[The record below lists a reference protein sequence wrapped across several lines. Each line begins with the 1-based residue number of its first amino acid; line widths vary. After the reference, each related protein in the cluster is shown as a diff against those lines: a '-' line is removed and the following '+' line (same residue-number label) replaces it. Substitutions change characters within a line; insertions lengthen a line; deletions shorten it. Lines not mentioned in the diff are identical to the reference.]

1 MPQTHATLAPL
12 ATLPEVRTVP
22 VGEPFGW
29 LVRGLRDMR
38 AKPFASLFYGA
49 CIAAMGFLLF
59 FYTRQEVKYI
69 ATLTSGFLL
78 AGPFV
83 AIGLYDIS
91 RRIERGEEV
100 ALGPTTVA
108 WHENANQFAIMGAIL
123 GLVMLAWTG
132 VALTIFDAFYGKESP
147 SLTQFIAD
155 TVAMKHTAFLIVY
168 TAAGSVFAAVVFVL
182 SVVSIPMLLDRNCD
196 ALTAMRTS
204 VLAVAQNPAAMLVWA
219 GLITSL
225 TLLGLWTFYVGI
237 IVTMPVIG
245 HASWH
250 AYRGLVHSEPDQPA

>member
-108 WHENANQFAIMGAIL
+108 
-123 GLVMLAWTG
+123 
-132 VALTIFDAFYGKESP
+132 
-147 SLTQFIAD
+147 
-155 TVAMKHTAFLIVY
+155 
-168 TAAGSVFAAVVFVL
+168 
-182 SVVSIPMLLDRNCD
+182 
-196 ALTAMRTS
+196 
-204 VLAVAQNPAAMLVWA
+204 
-219 GLITSL
+219 
-225 TLLGLWTFYVGI
+225 
-237 IVTMPVIG
+237 
-245 HASWH
+245 
-250 AYRGLVHSEPDQPA
+250 

>member
-12 ATLPEVRTVP
+12 PTLPEVRNVAA
-22 VGEPFGW
+22 GEPFAW
-29 LVRGLRDMR
+29 LGRSLADMR
-38 AKPFASLFYGA
+38 ASPLASLFYGA

-69 ATLTSGFLL
+69 AALTSGFLL

-91 RRIERGEEV
+91 RRIERGEKV

-108 WHENANQFAIMGAIL
+108 WHDNANQFAIVGAIL

-132 VALTIFDAFYGKESP
+132 VALTIFDAFYGKDSP
-147 SLTQFIAD
+147 SLAQFIAD
-155 TVAMKHTAFLIVY
+155 AMALKHTAFLVAY

-204 VLAVAQNPAAMLVWA
+204 LLAVAQNPAAMLVWA
-219 GLITSL
+219 GLITTL
-225 TLLGLWTFYVGI
+225 TLIGLWTFYIGI
-237 IVTMPVIG
+237 IVTMPLIG

-250 AYRGLVHSEPDQPA
+250 AYRGIVRSETGPRA